1 MNMTDYIN
9 FIPTMRICSGKVT
22 SKIKNTENWEV
33 KIHRSNLGSFNGPIY
48 CQATFPPG
56 GELNIKA
63 GDYVKILVTFL
74 WGGPYNTYCDLAPNS
89 ECLIIGKYNERYHV
103 PGSVE
108 NPNSTN
114 AEDVIRFVNK
124 KSGSGIVAADSGY
137 VSMATGGVI
146 FHTLKPWGYGVDKDS
161 SRTWAQNHQR
171 VIAYNAPLY
180 LSREA
185 FGMYSGSDPDDEASK
200 INDSDFYINYRRFVQ
215 ENKDVEN
222 WVSTCEGFFAPWVG
236 PNNNYT
242 AMGKSRPPIFNKII
256 NKGKTRFT
264 IECGDSDEKFINMRV
279 DDVKRNEQVI
289 TNTPGAAPATL
300 GNRLNLEIS
309 SQGAL
314 KLDVAGA
321 GNHGTNTYGVR
332 INVSSNGELSIYSK
346 GKMTFSHGE
355 EDIDKN
361 SIVMD
366 PQKGIDIQ
374 AVKGV
379 RVNGQA
385 VILNKF
391 IEWMQQ
397 NQTQL
402 CLVTSIG
409 GPAPVHPAALPGLT
423 TGIQNDGLQNGFT
436 SKGDTG
442 TDASGKIQS
451 EDNFNSV

>member
-1 MNMTDYIN
+1 M
-9 FIPTMRICSGKVT
+9 
-22 SKIKNTENWEV
+22 
-33 KIHRSNLGSFNGPIY
+33 
-48 CQATFPPG
+48 
-56 GELNIKA
+56 
-63 GDYVKILVTFL
+63 
-74 WGGPYNTYCDLAPNS
+74 
-89 ECLIIGKYNERYHV
+89 
-103 PGSVE
+103 PGSVG

-124 KSGSGIVAADSGY
+124 KSGSGLVAADSGY
-137 VSMATGGVI
+137 VSLATGGVI
-146 FHTLKPWGYGVDKDS
+146 YHALKPWGYGIDKDS

-171 VIAYNAPLY
+171 IIAYNSPLY

-185 FGMYSGSDPDDEASK
+185 FGMYSGSDPDDEALK
-200 INDSDFYINYRRFVQ
+200 VNDSDFYINYRRFVQ

-279 DDVKRNEQVI
+279 DDVKRSEQI
-289 TNTPGAAPATL
+289 IASTPGAAPATL
-300 GNRLNLEIS
+300 GNHLNLEIS

-314 KLDVAGA
+314 KLDIAGA
-321 GNHGTNTYGVR
+321 GNHRTNTYGVR
-332 INVSSNGELSIYSK
+332 INVNSNGELSIYSK
-346 GKMTFSHGE
+346 DKMTFSHGE
-355 EDIDKN
+355 KDIDKN

-366 PQKGIDIQ
+366 PENGIDIQ

-379 RVNGQA
+379 RINGQA

-409 GPAPVHPAALPGLT
+409 GPAPVHPAAMPGLT
-423 TGIQNDGLQNGFT
+423 AGIQNDGLKNGFT

-442 TDASGKIQS
+442 INASGQIQS
-451 EDNFNSV
+451 EDNFSSV

>member
-1 MNMTDYIN
+1 M
-9 FIPTMRICSGKVT
+9 
-22 SKIKNTENWEV
+22 
-33 KIHRSNLGSFNGPIY
+33 
-48 CQATFPPG
+48 
-56 GELNIKA
+56 
-63 GDYVKILVTFL
+63 
-74 WGGPYNTYCDLAPNS
+74 
-89 ECLIIGKYNERYHV
+89 
-103 PGSVE
+103 PGSVG

-124 KSGSGIVAADSGY
+124 KSGSGLVAADSGY
-137 VSMATGGVI
+137 VSLATGGVI
-146 FHTLKPWGYGVDKDS
+146 YHALKPWGYGIDKDS

-171 VIAYNAPLY
+171 IIAYNSPLY

-185 FGMYSGSDPDDEASK
+185 FGMYSGSDPDDEALK
-200 INDSDFYINYRRFVQ
+200 VNDSDFYINYRRFVQ

-242 AMGKSRPPIFNKII
+242 SMGKSRSPIFNKII

-279 DDVKRNEQVI
+279 DDVKRSEQI
-289 TNTPGAAPATL
+289 IASTPGAAPATL

-314 KLDVAGA
+314 KLDIAGA
-321 GNHGTNTYGVR
+321 GNHRTNTYGVR
-332 INVSSNGELSIYSK
+332 INVNSNGELSIYSK
-346 GKMTFSHGE
+346 DKMTFSHGE
-355 EDIDKN
+355 KDIDKN

-366 PQKGIDIQ
+366 PENGIDIQ

-379 RVNGQA
+379 RINGQA

-409 GPAPVHPAALPGLT
+409 GPAPVHPAAMPGLT
-423 TGIQNDGLQNGFT
+423 AGIQNDGLKNGFT

-442 TDASGKIQS
+442 INASGQIQS
-451 EDNFNSV
+451 EDNFSSV